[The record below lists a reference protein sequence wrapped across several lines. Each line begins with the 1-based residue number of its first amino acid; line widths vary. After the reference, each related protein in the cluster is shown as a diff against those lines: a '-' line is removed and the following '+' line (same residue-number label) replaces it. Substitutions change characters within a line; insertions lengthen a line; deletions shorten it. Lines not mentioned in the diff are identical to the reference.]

1 MYTFLCK
8 FILINSQIGKISSV
22 HYCYMISNE
31 LLRPFLTF
39 ESNDISA
46 QYKILEKIGEGTFG
60 EVRKALDNS
69 TGKFV
74 AIKYLPAVVS
84 ASSGNSFSKSL
95 GGLPVSVFRELQ
107 SLKCLSGSQG
117 IIRLHDVFVEDSSL
131 CLVMDLMV
139 SDLSRVIESASHPL
153 PRNRIK
159 CYFRMILEAVSFCHS
174 KHIIHRDI
182 KPASTVIYYFLFQ
195 SITTSVLYFSSYL

>member
-1 MYTFLCK
+1 LE
-8 FILINSQIGKISSV
+8 SSAGN
-22 HYCYMISNE
+22 Y
-31 LLRPFLTF
+31 
-39 ESNDISA
+39 A
-46 QYKILEKIGEGTFG
+46 
-60 EVRKALDNS
+60 
-69 TGKFV
+69 
-74 AIKYLPAVVS
+74 AIKYTRRSKRFIWKFFFEVPRWITC
-84 ASSGNSFSKSL
+84 FSIRRVEV
-95 GGLPVSVFRELQ
+95 PIWQ
-107 SLKCLSGSQG
+107 SRNHK
-117 IIRLHDVFVEDSSL
+117 IIGLHDVFVGDSLL

-139 SDLSRVIESASHPL
+139 SDLSRAIESASHPL

>member
-1 MYTFLCK
+1 
-8 FILINSQIGKISSV
+8 
-22 HYCYMISNE
+22 MIRNE

-84 ASSGNSFSKSL
+84 ASSGNSFSKSF
-95 GGLPVSVFRELQ
+95 GGLPVSVFGELE
-107 SLKCLSGSQG
+107 SLKCLSGS
-117 IIRLHDVFVEDSSL
+117 LAVK
-131 CLVMDLMV
+131 
-139 SDLSRVIESASHPL
+139 ES
-153 PRNRIK
+153 
-159 CYFRMILEAVSFCHS
+159 
-174 KHIIHRDI
+174 
-182 KPASTVIYYFLFQ
+182 
-195 SITTSVLYFSSYL
+195 